1 MMVHD
6 HPADR
11 MDDCDLYDGASV
23 EGYDPNDADVV
34 NLADWLT
41 DADAN
46 DILYDPVVEAA
57 PAPVAVESPPQ
68 VRPVELAL
76 QRERAARAGVS
87 DPRFKIRTSDPLAQ
101 RQYVELNDVPPRPDE
116 PIVRSYDLIMPRHPS
131 MGCALYGDGAAL
143 VRLIDTRPFSLD
155 VRGDHGAVADGRCL
169 VRLECAFLPPGCTQV
184 EGALGGAPFTAVAT
198 MTLHAASERLP
209 ICARKDREARLR
221 PVQVEHGDVVLWRHK
236 RAIVAQLLCVS
247 DEPVGTPTAED
258 LALAA
263 SVLRAWA
270 AALLRGAAKLEPG
283 PLSQV
288 ALVSAEDSPRSAPVE
303 GASEKARSKRRM
315 Q

>member
-1 MMVHD
+1 MWNQLKF
-6 HPADR
+6 P
-11 MDDCDLYDGASV
+11 
-23 EGYDPNDADVV
+23 
-34 NLADWLT
+34 
-41 DADAN
+41 
-46 DILYDPVVEAA
+46 
-57 PAPVAVESPPQ
+57 
-68 VRPVELAL
+68 
-76 QRERAARAGVS
+76 
-87 DPRFKIRTSDPLAQ
+87 
-101 RQYVELNDVPPRPDE
+101 
-116 PIVRSYDLIMPRHPS
+116 
-131 MGCALYGDGAAL
+131 
-143 VRLIDTRPFSLD
+143 
-155 VRGDHGAVADGRCL
+155 
-169 VRLECAFLPPGCTQV
+169 
-184 EGALGGAPFTAVAT
+184 
-198 MTLHAASERLP
+198 
-209 ICARKDREARLR
+209 
-221 PVQVEHGDVVLWRHK
+221 VEHGDVVLWRHK